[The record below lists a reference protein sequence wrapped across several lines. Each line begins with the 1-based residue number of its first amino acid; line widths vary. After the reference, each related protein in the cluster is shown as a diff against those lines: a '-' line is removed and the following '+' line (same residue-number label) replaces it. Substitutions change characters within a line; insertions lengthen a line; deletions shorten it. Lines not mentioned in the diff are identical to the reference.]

1 MENLKVLEQHG
12 QRVLT
17 TAQLAEVYGAD
28 RQQISK
34 NFTRNQSRYVL
45 GKHFFILTGEYKRD
59 FINHVQIDDGLKNAQ
74 SIYLW
79 TEKGA
84 LLHAKSLNTDEAWN
98 AYETLVDN
106 YFTLHNIIYQP
117 SYMIDDSIQRAQKWI
132 EEQKEKQHLLVQN
145 QQKDQKIEELQPKA
159 TYYDLILQTKS
170 LLSVSQI
177 AKDYGM
183 SAISFNKLLHK
194 LGIQYKQGDC
204 WLLYQKYA
212 DKGYTHKKT
221 HVVDSEKSKVHTY
234 WTQKGRT
241 FIYETLKDENVL
253 PVIERMA
260 S

>member
-1 MENLKVLEQHG
+1 MNVLNQNG
-12 QRVLT
+12 QLLVDSREI
-17 TAQLAEVYGAD
+17 AEMVEKEHKHLLRD
-28 RQQISK
+28 IK
-34 NFTRNQSRYVL
+34 NYLEIL
-45 GKHFFILTGEYKRD
+45 GKSNFGPADFFIESYYTDIQGKPRLHFLMTKKGCDMVANKLTGRKGVIFTATYVSKFEEMESK
-59 FINHVQIDDGLKNAQ
+59 LKITQA
-74 SIYLW
+74 
-79 TEKGA
+79 
-84 LLHAKSLNTDEAWN
+84 
-98 AYETLVDN
+98 
-106 YFTLHNIIYQP
+106 P
-117 SYMIDDSIQRAQKWI
+117 SYMIDDPIQRAQKWI

-212 DKGYTHKKT
+212 DKGYTHTKT

>member
-1 MENLKVLEQHG
+1 MREINVFQYNGKLLTHSREVAAMIGKDHKNLLADIRSYVEVLEM
-12 QRVLT
+12 
-17 TAQLAEVYGAD
+17 
-28 RQQISK
+28 SS
-34 NFTRNQSRYVL
+34 NFSPSD
-45 GKHFFILTGEYKRD
+45 FFIETVYLDKLNRTKPCYHLTKKGCDMVANKMTGTKGIIFTATYVSKFEEMESK
-59 FINHVQIDDGLKNAQ
+59 LKITQA
-74 SIYLW
+74 
-79 TEKGA
+79 
-84 LLHAKSLNTDEAWN
+84 
-98 AYETLVDN
+98 
-106 YFTLHNIIYQP
+106 P
-117 SYMIDDSIQRAQKWI
+117 SYMIDDPIQRAQKWI
-132 EEQKEKQHLLVQN
+132 EEQKEKQYLLVQN

-212 DKGYTHKKT
+212 DKGYTHTKT

-241 FIYETLKDENVL
+241 FIYEMLKMENVL

>member
-1 MENLKVLEQHG
+1 MENLRVVEKDG

-17 TAQLAEVYGAD
+17 TSQIAAAYGTD
-28 RQQISK
+28 NRRISE
-34 NFTRNQSRYVL
+34 NFNRNKERFSQ
-45 GKHFFILTGEYKRD
+45 GKHFIVLTGDSKRD
-59 FINHVQIDDGLKNAQ
+59 FLNHTQIEDGSKNAS

-79 TEKGA
+79 TERGA

-98 AYETLVDN
+98 AYETLVDS
-106 YFTLHNIIYQP
+106 YFDINTLVYQP
-117 SYMIDDSIQRAQKWI
+117 SYMIDDPIQRAQKWI

-212 DKGYTHKKT
+212 DKGYTHTKT

-241 FIYETLKDENVL
+241 FIYETLKDENIL

>member
-1 MENLKVLEQHG
+1 MENL
-12 QRVLT
+12 RV
-17 TAQLAEVYGAD
+17 VAD
-28 RQQISK
+28 QMLPIYETS
-34 NFTRNQSRYVL
+34 
-45 GKHFFILTGEYKRD
+45 TGERVVDARELHENLMVSTRFNDWINRYIENYGFIESED
-59 FINHVQIDDGLKNAQ
+59 FYSFLSKTKGRPSQEFLLTLDTAKEISMVQNNEMGRTVRKYFIQ
-74 SIYLW
+74 V
-79 TEKGA
+79 EKQFK
-84 LLHAKSLNTDEAWN
+84 HIQD
-98 AYETLVDN
+98 
-106 YFTLHNIIYQP
+106 P
-117 SYMIDDSIQRAQKWI
+117 SYMIDDPIQRARKWI
-132 EEQKEKQHLLVQN
+132 EEQKEKQYLLVQN

-212 DKGYTHKKT
+212 DKGYTHTKT

-241 FIYETLKDENVL
+241 FIYETLKDENIL

>member
-1 MENLKVLEQHG
+1 MFKLNVLNQNG
-12 QRVLT
+12 QLLVDSREI
-17 TAQLAEVYGAD
+17 AEMVEKEHKHLLRD
-28 RQQISK
+28 IK
-34 NFTRNQSRYVL
+34 NYLEIL
-45 GKHFFILTGEYKRD
+45 GKSNFGPADFFIESYYTDIQGKPRLHFLMTKKGCDMVANKLTGRKGVIFTATYVSKFEEMESK
-59 FINHVQIDDGLKNAQ
+59 LKITQA
-74 SIYLW
+74 
-79 TEKGA
+79 
-84 LLHAKSLNTDEAWN
+84 
-98 AYETLVDN
+98 
-106 YFTLHNIIYQP
+106 P
-117 SYMIDDSIQRAQKWI
+117 SYMIDDPIQRAQKWI

-212 DKGYTHKKT
+212 DKGYTHTKT